1 MNLISILPTSTY
13 RLHMGCFFQFSR
25 QTQQKSKLQPSH
37 LTLLHPSVF
46 RRFCPQWGQGL
57 TWLIKKAKNPTE
69 LSIVILAHFSPH
81 LSHKRQETGAC
92 PINPRHSQQ
101 KKCPCPQSTLCENLI
116 LYPAVVSLLLLLL
129 PLSGT

>member
-25 QTQQKSKLQPSH
+25 QTQQKSKLQLSH

-46 RRFCPQWGQGL
+46 RRFCPHLGQGL
-57 TWLIKKAKNPTE
+57 TWLIKKAKNPTS
-69 LSIVILAHFSPH
+69 LSVILAHFSPH
-81 LSHKRQETGAC
+81 FSHSRQETGAC

-116 LYPAVVSLLLLLL
+116 LQPEAVVSLLLLLL
-129 PLSGT
+129 LSGT